1 MEINKYSSVIRSLVI
16 DDNFTAWASAKD
28 KPLFCAQLAGLE
40 GEHPIIKEIVSGA
53 INQIFSRKAE
63 IRGHDVI

>member
-28 KPLFCAQLAGLE
+28 KLLFCSNLANLE
-40 GEHPIIKEIVSGA
+40 NEHPIVREIVSGA

-63 IRGHDVI
+63 FRGDNAL

>member
-28 KPLFCAQLAGLE
+28 KMLFCSNLADLE
-40 GEHPIIKEIVSGA
+40 NEHPIVREIVSGA
-53 INQIFSRKAE
+53 LNQIFSRKAE
-63 IRGHDVI
+63 IRGINAL

>member
-28 KPLFCAQLAGLE
+28 KHLFCAQLASLE
-40 GEHPIIKEIVSGA
+40 SEHPIIQEIVSGA

-63 IRGHDVI
+63 MKSNSSL

>member
-16 DDNFTAWASAKD
+16 DDNFTAWVSAKD
-28 KPLFCAQLAGLE
+28 KPMFCAQLADLE
-40 GEHPIIKEIVSGA
+40 DEHPIIKEIVSGA

-63 IRGHDVI
+63 NRSNRTL